1 LTEENPIRFEFASH
15 KLLRLAVPFALA
27 AVFVASVFL
36 SGVFYRIALA
46 LQMLFYGL
54 SALAGLRLNRGPLAR
69 MSDAALTF
77 VLLNGAAVV
86 AFVNFVTGR
95 KTVWAR

>member
-1 LTEENPIRFEFASH
+1 
-15 KLLRLAVPFALA
+15 
-27 AVFVASVFL
+27 
-36 SGVFYRIALA
+36 
-46 LQMLFYGL
+46 
-54 SALAGLRLNRGPLAR
+54 